1 MRKDEKRHL
10 QLRNRLHCNKQQ
22 SDIVER
28 TKSLSVIIK
37 LEENFK
43 EKN

>member
-22 SDIVER
+22 SDIVE
-28 TKSLSVIIK
+28 
-37 LEENFK
+37 
-43 EKN
+43 